1 MARRDMHTR
10 TSACVKAYSE
20 KHDRYLC
27 KTCKVWVEPPCTCG
41 PEDGC
46 PFPGA
51 PFQPDDEIIAA
62 AKGAEWKRRDG

>member
-1 MARRDMHTR
+1 MHTR

-20 KHDRYLC
+20 KYDRYLC
-27 KTCKVWVEPPCTCG
+27 KTCKVWLDACTCG

-51 PFQPDDEIIAA
+51 PDSPDDEIMAA
-62 AKGAEWKRRDG
+62 AEDAKWNRRDE